1 MSPRAAVIANPSKID
16 LGRLRRG
23 LPKYEQRYGWD
34 SSLVI
39 ETRPDDV
46 GHDQTRE
53 ALAAGV
59 DLVIVVGGDG
69 TVRVAVEQ
77 LADTGTPL
85 GIVPAGTG
93 NLLARNLGLDALSV
107 SRALDVAF
115 SGQDRRIDLGQA
127 EVERPEGAH
136 ETFVFAVISG
146 IGVDAG
152 MITHTDDGLKKK
164 IGWPAYIGGIL
175 KWMIGSGAF
184 KIRYRVGKGRTWGS
198 RASSVMVGNCGL
210 LTGGV
215 RLIPDAEI
223 DDGKLDMVIMRPR
236 GPMGWAAVGA
246 GVIARGVAKQFR
258 AISRRFS
265 VRGPLGP
272 RKLRVLSYY
281 QDELLTFRVDSSP
294 EPFQIDGDAVGEIVA
309 AQVTVLP
316 DSLTVRVPR

>member
-1 MSPRAAVIANPSKID
+1 MSPRAAVIANPSKVD
-16 LGRLRRG
+16 LGRLRRS
-23 LPKYEQRYGWD
+23 LPKYEQVYGWD
-34 SSLVI
+34 SSLI
-39 ETRPDDV
+39 LETTPEDV
-46 GHDQTRE
+46 GHGQTRE

-77 LADTGTPL
+77 LAGTGIPL

-93 NLLARNLGLDALSV
+93 NLLARNLGLDAFSFA
-107 SRALDVAF
+107 RALHVAF
-115 SGQDRRIDLGQA
+115 NGHDRHIDLGQA
-127 EVERPEGAH
+127 EVERPEGEH

-152 MITHTDDGLKKK
+152 MITHTDDDLKQR

-184 KIRYRVGKGRTWGS
+184 NIRYRVGAGRTWGS

-215 RLIPDAEI
+215 RLIPDAEL

-258 AISRRFS
+258 AISRRFK

-281 QDELLTFRVDSSP
+281 QDPELTFRIDSTP

-309 AQVTVLP
+309 ARVTVLP
-316 DSLTVRVPR
+316 ESLTVRVAR